1 MSGAKLPTVVY
12 TLTVFEILK
21 TDAFDRG
28 LRSLRD
34 RRAVARINA
43 RLRQV
48 SIGALG
54 DAKPVCDGVS
64 ELRVFYGPGYRP
76 YFIRQG
82 AAIIVLLCGGDKSTQ
97 APDIARAKAMAG
109 NLTE

>member
-1 MSGAKLPTVVY
+1 M
-12 TLTVFEILK
+12 FEILK
-21 TDAFDRG
+21 TDTFDRW

-54 DAKPVCDGVS
+54 DAKPVGDGVS
-64 ELRVFYGPGYRP
+64 ELRVFYGPGYRL
-76 YFIRQG
+76 YFIRRG

-97 APDIARAKAMAG
+97 ARDIARAKALAG
-109 NLTE
+109 RLKE